1 MNSDTGYRRELMR
14 RLENVLTVI
23 VGRDTA
29 ERLYWGAAMKC
40 LKESK
45 REVSKRAYT
54 VLMGVL
60 QGKSFRQAARDG
72 GYSEAYLRKRPQR
85 IWETI
90 SNVFWEQQGEP
101 EKVVWAINVL
111 FDAIARLEP
120 LENAE
125 DVKAEGQA

>member
-1 MNSDTGYRRELMR
+1 MNGDARNRRGLLR
-14 RLENVLTVI
+14 RLERALTVL

-29 ERLYWGAAMKC
+29 DKLYWRAMMKR

-54 VLMGVL
+54 VLVGVL
-60 QGKSFRQAARDG
+60 AGKSFRQAAREA

-90 SNVFWEQQGEP
+90 RNVFWEQQANAQE
-101 EKVVWAINVL
+101 VAWAINVL

-120 LENAE
+120 LERAE
-125 DVKAEGQA
+125 DEKP

>member
-1 MNSDTGYRRELMR
+1 MNGDARNRRGLLR
-14 RLENVLTVI
+14 RLERALTVL

-29 ERLYWGAAMKC
+29 DKLYWRAMMKR

-54 VLMGVL
+54 VLVGVL
-60 QGKSFRQAARDG
+60 AGKSFRQAAREA

-90 SNVFWEQQGEP
+90 RNVFWEQQANAP
-101 EKVVWAINVL
+101 EVAWAINVL

-120 LENAE
+120 LERAE
-125 DVKAEGQA
+125 DEKP

>member
-1 MNSDTGYRRELMR
+1 MNGDARNRRGLLR
-14 RLENVLTVI
+14 RLERALTVL

-29 ERLYWGAAMKC
+29 DKLYWRAMMKR

-54 VLMGVL
+54 VLVGVL
-60 QGKSFRQAARDG
+60 AGKSFRQAAREA

-90 SNVFWEQQGEP
+90 RSVFWEQQANAQE
-101 EKVVWAINVL
+101 VAWAINVL

-120 LENAE
+120 LERAE
-125 DVKAEGQA
+125 DEKP

>member
-1 MNSDTGYRRELMR
+1 MNGDARNRRGLLR
-14 RLENVLTVI
+14 RLERALTVL

-29 ERLYWGAAMKC
+29 DKLYWRAMMKR

-54 VLMGVL
+54 VLVGVL
-60 QGKSFRQAARDG
+60 AGKSFRQAAREA

-90 SNVFWEQQGEP
+90 RNVFWEQQANAQE
-101 EKVVWAINVL
+101 VAWAINVL

-120 LENAE
+120 LERAE
-125 DVKAEGQA
+125 DEKA